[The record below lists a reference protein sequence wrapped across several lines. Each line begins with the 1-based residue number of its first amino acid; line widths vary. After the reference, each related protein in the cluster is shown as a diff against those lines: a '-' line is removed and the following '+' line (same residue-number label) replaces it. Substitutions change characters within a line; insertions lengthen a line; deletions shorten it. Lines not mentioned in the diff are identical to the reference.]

1 MAAEPLAMCYPA
13 GWRHFEGRLTPRF
26 RTIQVCPKDKPA
38 RLLQA
43 EDAVVRPLGGGR
55 ARAHYLLSSLA
66 WYTGTLYNRLERK
79 GAIVII
85 GHRTHQDDLQGRLLA
100 QQAAG
105 GDRWTVVELK
115 ALSASG
121 DALWPEKFD
130 SEALARIKANTTA
143 QDWAALY
150 QQEPTQEVGSY
161 FKEDWLVP
169 ILDLPPGSVLNVYG
183 ASDYAVTCNGG
194 DFTVHVVIGIDPKRR
209 MFLLDLWRQQTSS
222 NVWIEAWCDLVTKWK
237 PAFWAEEKTQ
247 ITSGVGPFI
256 TARARERQA
265 YTKREQFPTRHD
277 KAVRAQSIR
286 GRMELDG
293 FYVPARAPWL
303 ADLKAE
309 LLAFPTGKHDDQVDA
324 LGLVGQLLDKWAPG
338 GVPKLEPGAFRP
350 PPIDYV
356 ALYPKPD
363 EPLLNVKIL

>member
-1 MAAEPLAMCYPA
+1 M
-13 GWRHFEGRLTPRF
+13 H
-26 RTIQVCPKDKPA
+26 
-38 RLLQA
+38 
-43 EDAVVRPLGGGR
+43 
-55 ARAHYLLSSLA
+55 A
-66 WYTGTLYNRLERK
+66 WYTGTAYNRLEK
-79 GAIVII
+79 GAAIVVI
-85 GHRTHQDDLQGRLLA
+85 GHRTTQDDLQGRLLA

-105 GDRWTVVELK
+105 GDQWTVVELK
-115 ALSASG
+115 ALDG
-121 DALWPEKFD
+121 NALWPEKFD
-130 SEALARIKANTTA
+130 SEALARIKANISA

-161 FKEDWLVP
+161 FKEDWLIPV
-169 ILDLPPGSVLNVYG
+169 LDLPPRSVLNVYG
-183 ASDYAVTCNGG
+183 ASDYAVTSNGG
-194 DFTVHVVIGIDPKRR
+194 DYTVHVVIGIDPKRR

-222 NVWIEAWCDLVTKWK
+222 NVWIEAYCDLVIKWK
-237 PAFWAEEKTQ
+237 PIFWAEEKTQ

-286 GRMELDG
+286 GRMELEG
-293 FYVPARAPWL
+293 LYVPARAPWL
-303 ADLKAE
+303 ADLKGE
-309 LLAFPTGKHDDQVDA
+309 LLAFPRGKHDDQVDA
-324 LGLVGQLLDKWAPG
+324 LGLAGQLLDKWAPG